1 MRHFI
6 LFTLS
11 LMVTIFSFS
20 QTTEKYESEYENYF
34 RAEELF
40 EKEQYAAA
48 RLEFRN
54 FIETS
59 TNKEDPFHVK
69 ARYYE
74 AVSAL
79 EIKNTDA
86 IPMLELFLKE
96 YPESILRNTIYFK
109 LGQYYFENEDYPST
123 IAWLTQLN
131 PYDIEKENHDEYM
144 FKLGYS
150 YFKTD
155 DFKEARNAFYEVKD
169 SADQYF
175 DPALYYYSYIYY
187 SEAFNDPNKAGY
199 EVAKDGFK
207 KLENKDG
214 FSKIV
219 PYYIAQIYHLQ
230 EQYDSVI
237 VYAPSILESAKV
249 DRQNDLNHIIGHAYY
264 KTKDFE
270 KAVGYLEK
278 YNSNA
283 NTTRDDDY
291 ELAFSYYKTG
301 NYNDALKLFYNVA
314 GTADSLGQ
322 VSYYQMG
329 ECYMKLDNLNSA
341 RSSFEKASEM
351 TFDKVIQEDALYNF
365 AVLSYKLDSNPYDEA
380 VIALENFL
388 TKFPNSSRKSDMN
401 QYLVNVYTST
411 NNYSKAIASLEKI
424 PNKDNILKMAYQ
436 LVAFNKGVE
445 LFQQADYKGANDAF
459 QLSMQYPIDA
469 VIFSKAKYWTA
480 EGLFIQKE
488 NDKAIKIYKEF
499 LTTTG
504 ATSSGLKSDAY
515 YNLGYAYLIKDDI
528 SQSIESFR
536 TFCQSNVNDKT
547 KLVDGYMR
555 AADGCYMLSQNEN
568 AIKFYKEALKLDKG
582 FQDQALYYLAKTYGY
597 SMEFD
602 NKISS
607 LLELIN
613 DYPNSKFYLQGVYE
627 LANCYKSA
635 KEDYDNALKYF
646 NIILTESGE
655 KSDIVMESRIEIA
668 DIYFKKWQ
676 YSKAETEY
684 KKILTEFGQDQ
695 SVCESVVVLL
705 LEVYKAMKDPDKAA
719 ELASLYPCANISQT
733 EQEDLFYSPAFASY
747 EDSLYTAAI
756 PQFEKYLQK
765 YPKGIYSLDANYYL
779 ANCYYSSGDK
789 SKGIQQYELAVELGN
804 HDYTDY
810 ALGLLS
816 QHYYTNTDYSNARKY
831 YSKLSVSSSEPSVIF
846 AAMLGTMRC
855 DFNLKEWTNA
865 VSSAQNVLSSTQ
877 LTNNL
882 KIEAEYIKGISYFSL
897 NKYAEAKTSL
907 EWLTKNTTTA
917 KAHEAKYTLSLILF
931 NEDNYPSALTS
942 IEELF
947 KIEPKNNYW
956 KAKGAILKS
965 NILYLT
971 EKPIEAK
978 DLLEK
983 VIKYYAVKDDGI
995 VDEANDLLSEINS
1008 SMNKTKNVTEETETE
1023 IDINEGGN

>member
-1 MRHFI
+1 MRQFI

-11 LMVTIFSFS
+11 VMVTTFSFS
-20 QTTEKYESEYENYF
+20 QTTEKYDSEYENYF

-48 RLEFRN
+48 RIEFRN
-54 FIETS
+54 FIETI
-59 TNKEDPFHVK
+59 TNKEDPFHIK

-79 EIKNTDA
+79 EIKNADA
-86 IPMLELFLKE
+86 ITMLEQFLKE

-109 LGQYYFENEDYPST
+109 LGQYYFENEDYPSA
-123 IAWLTQLN
+123 ISWFTQLS
-131 PYDIEKENHDEYM
+131 PYDIDKENHDEYM

-150 YFKTD
+150 YFKTNA
-155 DFKEARNAFYEVKD
+155 FKEARNAFYEVKD
-169 SADQYF
+169 TTDQYA
-175 DPALYYYSYIYY
+175 DPALYYYSHINYTEE
-187 SEAFNDPNKAGY
+187 SY

-207 KLENKDG
+207 KLQNKDG

-219 PYYIAQIYHLQ
+219 PYYIAQIYHIQ
-230 EQYDSVI
+230 NQYDSVI
-237 VYAPSILESAKV
+237 IYAPTIVESAKV

-264 KTKDFE
+264 KTQNFE
-270 KAVGYLEK
+270 KAVEYLEK
-278 YNSNA
+278 FNSNA
-283 NTTRDDDY
+283 ITTRDDDY
-291 ELAFSYYKTG
+291 ELAFSYYKSG
-301 NYNDALKLFYNVA
+301 KYNDALKLFYNA
-314 GTADSLGQ
+314 AATPDSLGQ
-322 VSYYQMG
+322 VAYYHMG

-341 RSSFEKASEM
+341 RGSFEKASEM
-351 TFDKVIQEDALYNF
+351 NFDITIQEDALYNF
-365 AVLSYKLDSNPYDEA
+365 AVLSYELDSNPYDEA

-424 PNKDNILKMAYQ
+424 PNKDNVLKMAYQ

-445 LFQQADYKGANDAF
+445 LFQQSDYKGANEAF

-469 VIFSKAKYWTA
+469 VIFSKSKYWTA
-480 EGLFIQKE
+480 EGLFLQKE

-504 ATSSGLKSDAY
+504 ASTSGLKPDAY

-536 TFCQSNVNDKT
+536 TFCQSNISDKT

-582 FQDQALYYLAKTYGY
+582 FQDQALFYLAKTYGY

-607 LLELIN
+607 LLKLIE
-613 DYPNSKFYLQGVYE
+613 DYPSSKFYLQGVYE

-646 NIILTESGE
+646 NVILNDYPN
-655 KSDIVMESRIEIA
+655 SDVVLDSRIEIA

-676 YSKAETEY
+676 YAKAETEY
-684 KKILTEFGQDQ
+684 KNILTEFGQDQ
-695 SVCESVVVLL
+695 SVCESVVMLL
-705 LEVYKAMKDPDKAA
+705 LEVYKAMKEPDKAA
-719 ELASLYPCANISQT
+719 DLASLYPCANISQT
-733 EQEDLFYSPAFASY
+733 EQEDLYYNPAFASY
-747 EDSLYTAAI
+747 EDSLYTTAI
-756 PQFEKYLQK
+756 PQFEKYIQK
-765 YPKGIYSLDANYYL
+765 YPKGIYALDANYYL

-789 SKGIQQYELAVELGN
+789 SKGIQQYIIAVDLGN

-816 QHYYTNTDYSNARKY
+816 QHFYATTDYENARKY
-831 YSKLSVSSSEPSVIF
+831 YNKLSISSSEPSVIF
-846 AAMLGTMRC
+846 AAMLGAMRC
-855 DFNLKEWTNA
+855 DFNLKDWTSS
-865 VSSAQNVLSSTQ
+865 VGSAQNVLSSTQ

-882 KIEAEYIKGISYFSL
+882 RIEAEYVKGISNFSL
-897 NKYAEAKTSL
+897 NKYADAKPSL

-931 NEDNYPSALTS
+931 NEDNYSSALTS

-971 EKPIEAK
+971 DKPIEAK

-983 VIKYYAVKDDGI
+983 VIKYYTIKDDGI
-995 VDEANDLLSEINS
+995 VDEANELLSEINS
-1008 SMNKTKNVTEETETE
+1008 AMNKPKTVTEETETE

>member
-1 MRHFI
+1 
-6 LFTLS
+6 
-11 LMVTIFSFS
+11 MVTFFSFS

-34 RAEELF
+34 RAEDLF

-48 RLEFRN
+48 RIEFRN

-59 TNKEDPFHVK
+59 PNKEDPFHIK

-74 AVSAL
+74 AASAL
-79 EIKNTDA
+79 EIKNADA
-86 IPMLELFLKE
+86 IPLLELFLKE
-96 YPESILRNTIYFK
+96 YPESTLRNTIYFK

-123 IAWLTQLN
+123 ISWLNQLN
-131 PYDIEKENHDEYM
+131 PYDIEKENHDELM

-155 DFKEARNAFYEVKD
+155 SFKEARNAFYEVKD
-169 SADQYF
+169 TSDQYF
-175 DPALYYYSYIYY
+175 DPALYYYSHINY
-187 SEAFNDPNKAGY
+187 SEASY
-199 EVAKDGFK
+199 EVAKEGFK
-207 KLENKDG
+207 KLQYKDG

-219 PYYIAQIYHLQ
+219 PFYIAQIYHIQ
-230 EQYDSVI
+230 NQYDSVI
-237 VYAPSILESAKV
+237 VYAPSIVESAKV

-264 KTKDFE
+264 KTKNFE
-270 KAVGYLEK
+270 KAVEYLEK

-283 NTTRDDDY
+283 NTSRDDDY

-301 NYNDALKLFYNVA
+301 KYNDALKLFYNVA
-314 GTADSLGQ
+314 RTADSLGQ

-341 RSSFEKASEM
+341 RSAFEKASEM
-351 TFDKVIQEDALYNF
+351 TFDIVVQEDALYNF
-365 AVLSYKLDSNPYDEA
+365 SVLSYKLDSNPYDEA

-445 LFQQADYKGANDAF
+445 LFQQADYKGASDAF

-480 EGLFIQKE
+480 EGLFLQKE

-499 LTTTG
+499 LNTTG
-504 ATSSGLKSDAY
+504 ANSSGLKSDAY

-536 TFCQSNVNDKT
+536 TFCQSNVTDKT

-613 DYPNSKFYLQGVYE
+613 DYPSSKFYLQGVYE

-646 NIILTESGE
+646 NIILTELGE
-655 KSDIVMESRIEIA
+655 KSDIVLDSRIEIA
-668 DIYFKKWQ
+668 DIYYKKWQ

-719 ELASLYPCANISQT
+719 ELAGLYPCANISQT

-747 EDSLYTAAI
+747 EDSLYTTAI

-789 SKGIQQYELAVELGN
+789 AKGIQQYMLAVELGN

-816 QHYYTNTDYSNARKY
+816 QHYYASTDYSNARKY

-855 DFNLKEWTNA
+855 DFNLKDWTSA

-897 NKYAEAKTSL
+897 NKYADAKPSL

-995 VDEANDLLSEINS
+995 VDEANELLSEINS
-1008 SMNKTKNVTEETETE
+1008 SMNKTKNVSEETETE